1 MFDFTS
7 TNADVDMKKVLAETS
22 VNDINE
28 MKDLVDGYCNQN
40 KFLNNEV
47 IGTF

>member
-1 MFDFTS
+1 MFDTK
-7 TNADVDMKKVLAETS
+7 NDVDVGFKKVLTETS

-28 MKDLVDGYCNQN
+28 MKDLVDGYSNQN

-47 IGTF
+47 IGLY